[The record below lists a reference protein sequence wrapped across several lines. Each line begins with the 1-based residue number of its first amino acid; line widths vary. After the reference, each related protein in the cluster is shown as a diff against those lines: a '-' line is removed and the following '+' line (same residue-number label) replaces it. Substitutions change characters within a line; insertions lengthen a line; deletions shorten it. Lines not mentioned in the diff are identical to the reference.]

1 VVKTRAVFFDGI
13 AFLLWTFAC
22 FIYLGIFGFNIL
34 LCGLGVVFGLV
45 LGILVALKQISS
57 LEKNGEFKV
66 TLKIG
71 ALMLL
76 TIIIAMPIAIYSIFS
91 YGLRVGILMLSFIY
105 PYLPAFYAA
114 RIILYLNW
122 ERKNQKLILSDWTRV
137 YVASRSFE
145 KSSSG

>member
-1 VVKTRAVFFDGI
+1 MKPRAVFFDGVMI
-13 AFLLWTFAC
+13 LLWAFVC
-22 FIYLGIFGFNIL
+22 FIYVGIFGFNIL
-34 LCGLGVVFGLV
+34 FSGLGVVFGLV
-45 LGILVALKQISS
+45 FGIPVALKQISS

-76 TIIIAMPIAIYSIFS
+76 TIIIAESIAIYLIFS
-91 YGLRVGILMLSFIY
+91 YGPIIGIPMLSFIY

-122 ERKNQKLILSDWTRV
+122 ERKNRRLILSDWTRV
-137 YVASRSFE
+137 YVAPRNFE